1 MERIKTRTG
10 EFFVDENT
18 VLHVIMFND
27 VIVDYEDA
35 LDNFL
40 VIKNI
45 TNNQPCVKFIDLL
58 NKPKFEKKAKR
69 FLENKEVQT
78 MTKARAI
85 LTTNSVQK
93 ISLNFF
99 IRFNTSNIPTK
110 FFTDRDEA
118 MLWVKQFI

>member
-1 MERIKTRTG
+1 MEKIKTRTG
-10 EFFVDENT
+10 EFFVDEQT
-18 VLHVIMFND
+18 VLHVVMFSN
-27 VIVDYEDA
+27 VVVDYEDA
-35 LDNFL
+35 VDNFL

-45 TNNQPCVKFIDLL
+45 TKNKPCVKFIDLI

-99 IRFNTSNIPTK
+99 IRFNTTNIPTK

-118 MLWVKQFI
+118 MQWVKQFI

>member
-85 LTTNSVQK
+85 LTSNSVQK
-93 ISLNFF
+93 VSLNFF

-110 FFTDRDEA
+110 FFIDRSEA
-118 MLWVKQFI
+118 LEWVTQFI

>member
-18 VLHVIMFND
+18 ILHVIMFND

-78 MTKARAI
+78 MTKAHAI

-99 IRFNTSNIPTK
+99 VRFNTSNIPTK
-110 FFTDRDEA
+110 FFTDRSEA
-118 MLWVKQFI
+118 LEWVTQFI